1 MKTNPLRA
9 FRSSIQLQYVRS
21 MKRKMYTLSSLLL
34 ALLALAVT
42 VWFNAIIY
50 ASIVIGILLRGRL
63 LF

>member
-1 MKTNPLRA
+1 
-9 FRSSIQLQYVRS
+9 